1 MGIPL
6 VPTGKMFDC
15 NKCGAI
21 IDASGYHAL
30 TCKSGGDLIHRHNT
44 IRDTIGKACQMAG
57 WNPRLEKPGWIANT
71 NDRPADIYIPS
82 LTNGKSCAADV
93 AVTHALQPISIK
105 NAAKVAAGAATR
117 YATAVKDHKY
127 KEVLAKQDYGID
139 YLPLVVDCFGA
150 WDERAVI
157 FFKKIASSISKMK
170 FKSYAETINQLMEK
184 ISVCL
189 MRANARTLLKRLST
203 MYGYDEPT
211 LITASRTDTITFLGN
226 NF

>member
-1 MGIPL
+1 MSAKYAGGWLRVIPSKSLSLDFKSQEFLILLKWWMGIPL

-57 WNPRLEKPGWIANT
+57 WNPRLEKPGLIANT

-82 LTNGKSCAADV
+82 LTNGNSCAADV

-105 NAAKVAAGAATR
+105 NAAQVAPGVATR
-117 YATAVKDHKY
+117 S
-127 KEVLAKQDYGID
+127 GI
-139 YLPLVVDCFGA
+139 
-150 WDERAVI
+150 
-157 FFKKIASSISKMK
+157 
-170 FKSYAETINQLMEK
+170 T
-184 ISVCL
+184 
-189 MRANARTLLKRLST
+189 
-203 MYGYDEPT
+203 
-211 LITASRTDTITFLGN
+211 
-226 NF
+226 